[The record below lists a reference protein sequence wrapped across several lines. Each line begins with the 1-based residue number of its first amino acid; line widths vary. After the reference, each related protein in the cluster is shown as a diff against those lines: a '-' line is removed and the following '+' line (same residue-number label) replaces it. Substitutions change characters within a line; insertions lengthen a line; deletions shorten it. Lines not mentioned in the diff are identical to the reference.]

1 MAFYDAE
8 QRRQNRAKADI
19 VEAVASGYAGCKTA
33 KGSKAMKRLIE
44 LLRRD

>member
-19 VEAVASGYAGCKTA
+19 VEAVATGYAGCKTD
-33 KGSKAMKRLIE
+33 KGVNAMQRLIQ